1 MKIAKFRADSLTEWF
16 IVPGILLTF
25 FFLFFNRCDI
35 PAYSCPDISHHRRHF
50 GLLYGFGANPW
61 ACNSAIHWGW
71 KLFYPSIY
79 HPMFAG
85 YSHVLSTEK
94 GHFPLLKTFRCPYYI
109 IAIFPE
115 SWDLVFR
122 GSTGVLIS
130 HTSLSYLPFWEFQIS
145 DNHWVLR
152 FPRVDTVYRD
162 FLSFCISMV
171 NPYLYD
177 FLIFLDWG
185 LLDEI
190 AS

>member
-1 MKIAKFRADSLTEWF
+1 MKIAKCRAESLTGWF

-25 FFLFFNRCDI
+25 FFLFFFFNRCGI
-35 PAYSCPDISHHRRHF
+35 PAYSCPDIPHHRRHF

-85 YSHVLSTEK
+85 YCHVLSTEK
-94 GHFPLLKTFRCPYYI
+94 GHFPPLKTLRCPYYI
-109 IAIFPE
+109 IAVFSE
-115 SWDLVFR
+115 SQDLVFR
-122 GSTGVLIS
+122 DSTDILIC
-130 HTSLSYLPFWEFQIS
+130 HTSLNYLPFWEFQIS

-152 FPRVDTVYRD
+152 FPRVDTVYRETFYHSASLWLIHIYLTFLF
-162 FLSFCISMV
+162 FLSK
-171 NPYLYD
+171 
-177 FLIFLDWG
+177 
-185 LLDEI
+185 